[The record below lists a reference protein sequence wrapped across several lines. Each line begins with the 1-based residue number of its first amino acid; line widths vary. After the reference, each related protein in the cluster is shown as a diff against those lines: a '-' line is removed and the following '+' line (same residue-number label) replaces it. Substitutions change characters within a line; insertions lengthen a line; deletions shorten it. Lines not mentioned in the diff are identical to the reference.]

1 MKERAY
7 LLDGTVDIW
16 SEPGKGV
23 KIHVVVPNKGD
34 A

>member
-1 MKERAY
+1 MKERAH

-23 KIHVVVPNKGD
+23 KIKVEVPE
-34 A
+34 

>member
-1 MKERAY
+1 MRERIASVHGI
-7 LLDGTVDIW
+7 LAIC

-23 KIHVVVPNKGD
+23 KIEARIPLT